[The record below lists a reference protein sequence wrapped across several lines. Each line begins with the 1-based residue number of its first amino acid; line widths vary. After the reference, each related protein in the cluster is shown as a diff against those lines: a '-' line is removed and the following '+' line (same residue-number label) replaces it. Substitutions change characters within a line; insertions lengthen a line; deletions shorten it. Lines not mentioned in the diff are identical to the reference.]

1 MLQFGS
7 WKKLEEI
14 SKKKNKIY
22 IIPNPN
28 FAL

>member
-14 SKKKNKIY
+14 SKKKKKN